1 MKKLM
6 TVLLVGSAF
15 AMGSVAVAAKDD
27 APKADKKDKK
37 AASKK
42 TTTKTEKTE
51 EAPAPAAGA
60 DAPK

>member
-27 APKADKKDKK
+27 APKAEKKDKK
-37 AASKK
+37 AKK
-42 TTTKTEKTE
+42 AKAEDKAA
-51 EAPAPAAGA
+51 APAEGDKPA

>member
-1 MKKLM
+1 MKNIM

-27 APKADKKDKK
+27 SPKAEKKEKK
-37 AASKK
+37 SSKK

-51 EAPAPAAGA
+51 ETPAPGA

>member
-27 APKADKKDKK
+27 APKAEKKEKK
-37 AASKK
+37 AAKK
-42 TTTKTEKTE
+42 AEKADKAAAD
-51 EAPAPAAGA
+51 APAA